1 MTQKNTKQ
9 RVMLWIVVG
18 IVLLSFVGVDMIL
31 SLQP

>member
-1 MTQKNTKQ
+1 MTPKNARQ

-18 IVLLSFVGVDMIL
+18 IVLLSFVGLDVIM